1 MNTPSIGPNSF
12 ALIAGETSHGNSQLQ
27 DVISADSNTFVNG
40 TKLIDVNPYDQ
51 DELIIVATKD
61 VVDTPIVSGIETIT
75 FTTSAASFNGDSEFD
90 INLLNVSGAN
100 LIKFENS
107 NSASSITTLDLSNV
121 TSPLTIGSHFTNVK
135 IGAQNGTDVIIS
147 NLNDIVVK
155 TTGNS
160 KNLSI
165 DANGKNVTILS
176 STNTDDI
183 TINNANIV
191 DLKTILATDDL
202 KVIANGNFSL
212 FNGNRI
218 EGNIDITSGGTIN
231 ITNATKAS
239 GTLSLSNERALPGN
253 DIIVGNVDS
262 FGKASIKSAGSIT
275 ATTNNGLASAKV
287 ISATAAE
294 DSIIH
299 ADGVDNQ
306 LITLSSENTLGETVQ
321 YTLNASTL
329 SQLNLTG
336 SSPIVVNIDGAD
348 ISNETVTNTNSDAT
362 ILLSGSSTNL
372 RKLLHQ

>member
-1 MNTPSIGPNSF
+1 MKKRINDFVFYFLKKIEKKSNFSILALVPLIGCGSEGNNLPETIQEDPTDQVNTPSIGPNSF

-40 TKLIDVNPYDQ
+40 TKLIDINPYDQ

-147 NLNDIVVK
+147 NQNDIDVK

-253 DIIVGNVDS
+253 VIIVGTVDS
-262 FGKASIKSAGSIT
+262 FG
-275 ATTNNGLASAKV
+275 
-287 ISATAAE
+287 
-294 DSIIH
+294 
-299 ADGVDNQ
+299 
-306 LITLSSENTLGETVQ
+306 
-321 YTLNASTL
+321 
-329 SQLNLTG
+329 
-336 SSPIVVNIDGAD
+336 
-348 ISNETVTNTNSDAT
+348 
-362 ILLSGSSTNL
+362 
-372 RKLLHQ
+372 

>member
-1 MNTPSIGPNSF
+1 M
-12 ALIAGETSHGNSQLQ
+12 
-27 DVISADSNTFVNG
+27 
-40 TKLIDVNPYDQ
+40 
-51 DELIIVATKD
+51 
-61 VVDTPIVSGIETIT
+61 
-75 FTTSAASFNGDSEFD
+75 
-90 INLLNVSGAN
+90 
-100 LIKFENS
+100 
-107 NSASSITTLDLSNV
+107 
-121 TSPLTIGSHFTNVK
+121 K

-147 NLNDIVVK
+147 NQNDIDVK

-212 FNGNRI
+212 FNGNTI

-262 FGKASIKSAGSIT
+262 
-275 ATTNNGLASAKV
+275 LA
-287 ISATAAE
+287 
-294 DSIIH
+294 
-299 ADGVDNQ
+299 
-306 LITLSSENTLGETVQ
+306 
-321 YTLNASTL
+321 
-329 SQLNLTG
+329 
-336 SSPIVVNIDGAD
+336 
-348 ISNETVTNTNSDAT
+348 
-362 ILLSGSSTNL
+362 
-372 RKLLHQ
+372 KLQ